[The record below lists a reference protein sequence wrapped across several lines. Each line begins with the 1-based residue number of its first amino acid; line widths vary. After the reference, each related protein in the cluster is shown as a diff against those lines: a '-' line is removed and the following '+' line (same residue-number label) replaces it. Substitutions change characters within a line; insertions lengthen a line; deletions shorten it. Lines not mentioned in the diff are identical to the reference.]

1 MVMVDISG
9 DRGSMGRLGQ
19 QAAGELAAGCG
30 WRLDGEREKWD
41 ELTHGAV
48 DSKQAGRE

>member
-9 DRGSMGRLGQ
+9 RSRVLGRLGQ

-30 WRLDGEREKWD
+30 WRLDGDGEGER
-41 ELTHGAV
+41 
-48 DSKQAGRE
+48 QM